1 MIPNT
6 LIADAII
13 EDGFPEEGVMHKHIP
28 RFIDNIDDPSRRLL
42 NVIID
47 AVYKKK
53 DYEKKDVDLHLLEFA
68 TTVYGALPVLKQY
81 IVTDTTIT
89 LTVEWTNSTSHQAS
103 FCRRYYTNFSDF
115 TTDVEKFNLYEI
127 AVSEPVF
134 VLNQLIGNLTNP
146 VPIDINLNLTGYN
159 CRLSAE
165 MVQFLMKHYY
175 HMYYTLLKPV
185 DILFENEDNENIPKT
200 IRTFVPNVKS
210 HDTMMFP
217 YLITK
222 YLIDHGHPECIRY
235 LGSDIVD
242 GLIDFCIEVDVNVI
256 PYLIEY
262 CERSTIQD
270 RFKL

>member
-1 MIPNT
+1 MIPNG
-6 LIADAII
+6 LILNAIF
-13 EDGFPEEGVMHKHIP
+13 EDGFPEEGVMHKNI
-28 RFIDNIDDPSRRLL
+28 IVDQTSIDDPDPSPRLL

-47 AVYKKK
+47 AVYKR
-53 DYEKKDVDLHLLEFA
+53 KKDVNLLDFA

-89 LTVEWTNSTSHQAS
+89 LTVEWTNSTSHQAP
-103 FCRRYYTNFSDF
+103 FCRRYHTNFSDF
-115 TTDVEKFNLYEI
+115 TTTDVEKFNLYEI

-146 VPIDINLNLTGYN
+146 VPIDINLNLTSHN
-159 CRLSAE
+159 CKLSAE
-165 MVQFLMKHYY
+165 MVQFLMKHYH

-217 YLITK
+217 YIITK
-222 YLIDHGHPECIRY
+222 YLIDHDHPECIRY

-242 GLIDFCIEVDVNVI
+242 DLIDFCTEVDVNVV

-262 CERSTIQD
+262 SERQSFED